1 MRKRKLISQRHP
13 ILYFIAVWARRVQ
26 RKAVWLFDNKKYSTA
41 KSAEKLPFR
50 IKKHQSVLLKKL
62 GENNMQLQ
70 INKVTNLKIAA
81 AQINSILI
89 RPQETFSFCK
99 LVGLPT
105 VKKGV
110 IFW

>member
-1 MRKRKLISQRHP
+1 LKKRKLISQQHP
-13 ILYFIAVWARRVQ
+13 LLYFFAVWVRRMQ
-26 RKAVWLFDNKKYSTA
+26 RKAVWLFDDKKYSKV

-81 AQINSILI
+81 AQSDRRKPFHFVNSWGS
-89 RPQETFSFCK
+89 P
-99 LVGLPT
+99 P
-105 VKKGV
+105 
-110 IFW
+110 